1 MIAVNSVYYLERL
14 INCSG
19 SDSEIS
25 SLYKEET
32 ALIRR
37 EACSDKANMVSIGK
51 KTERQDVC
59 NEEELSCFNSVEGCS
74 KKEQQNHPCQ
84 HRNAPTESPI
94 PEPKDPLDEQQCH
107 PSEGLNKMLTES
119 QGNIPDG

>member
-1 MIAVNSVYYLERL
+1 MNIVYYLERL

-74 KKEQQNHPCQ
+74 KKEQRNQPCQ
-84 HRNAPTESPI
+84 HQKVAIESPI
-94 PEPKDPLDEQQCH
+94 LETRIPLEEELY
-107 PSEGLNKMLTES
+107 SIKKIK
-119 QGNIPDG
+119 GNVHQKSKQYP